1 MISKSMTHA
10 ERRWR
15 IVIRVILA
23 LYIPYFTL
31 IFLFLY
37 IIPLDAHPHWLSI
50 LISWF
55 WEHVPGTR
63 NYSNSSYYAGAYVPS
78 VYVLMVIFGVI
89 VAALVSV
96 FGCFEIKWRYG
107 KWTLVLIQVPGLIL
121 FFIFF
126 TWFVLF
132 FVNREVPVDHPM
144 IAGNPARFSN
154 DRFGFLT
161 MISLA
166 FYGSFYL
173 IGMLINIAKVSFNGL
188 IKTLWRYC
196 THE

>member
-1 MISKSMTHA
+1 MPMINKSMTPA

-23 LYIPYFTL
+23 LYIPYFAL
-31 IFLFLY
+31 IFSFLY
-37 IIPLDAHPHWLSI
+37 IIPLDAYPHWWSTLV
-50 LISWF
+50 SWF
-55 WEHVPGTR
+55 WEHIPGTR

-89 VAALVSV
+89 VAALVSIY
-96 FGCFEIKWRYG
+96 GCFEIKWRYG
-107 KWTLVLIQVPGLIL
+107 KWATALIQVPGLIL
-121 FFIFF
+121 FFIFLIWS
-126 TWFVLF
+126 TLF
-132 FVNREVPVDHPM
+132 FVNSEVPVDHPM
-144 IAGNPARFSN
+144 IAGNPARVLN

-161 MISLA
+161 MISFA

-188 IKTLWRYC
+188 IKLY
-196 THE
+196 